1 MSGAAVAIPL
11 AIEAL
16 QLLVTLEANAP
27 QAITLA
33 ASVTDMLRTGTVTP
47 EAAAD
52 IRRQL
57 DAVRSAIDA
66 A

>member
-16 QLLVTLEANAP
+16 QALVVLEANAP

-33 ASVTDMLRTGTVTP
+33 GSITDMLRSGTVTA
-47 EAAAD
+47 ENAAD

-57 DAVRSAIDA
+57 DAVRTAIDA

>member
-16 QLLVTLEANAP
+16 QALVVLEANVPA
-27 QAITLA
+27 AITLA
-33 ASVTDMLRTGTVTP
+33 QSVTDMLRSGTVTA
-47 EAAAD
+47 ENAAD

-57 DAVRSAIDA
+57 DAVRTAIDA